1 MVAVT
6 YGTARVAAPAD
17 VGTKTGKKRQGFFAG
32 FLAAFER
39 AQMQR
44 AERDLM
50 RYRHLL
56 PLDHELRSGSLVPH
70 SQGKLPFGGL

>member
-1 MVAVT
+1 MVAVA
-6 YGTARVAAPAD
+6 YSAARVAAPAN
-17 VGTKTGKKRQGFFAG
+17 KTAEKGQGFFAG

-56 PLDHELRSGSLVPH
+56 PLDHELRSGDLVPH
-70 SQGKLPFGGL
+70 SQGELPFGGL

>member
-6 YGTARVAAPAD
+6 YGAGRVAAPAD
-17 VGTKTGKKRQGFFAG
+17 KTAKKGQGFFAR

-56 PLDHELRSGSLVPH
+56 PLDHELRGGLVPH
-70 SQGKLPFGGL
+70 SQDKLPFGGL

>member
-6 YGTARVAAPAD
+6 YGAARVAVPAD
-17 VGTKTGKKRQGFFAG
+17 KTAGKGLGFFAR

-56 PLDHELRSGSLVPH
+56 PLDHELRGSLVPR
-70 SQGKLPFGGL
+70 SQDKLPFGGL